1 MFEKIRKLIE
11 RYDTI
16 ILHRH
21 LKPDGDALG
30 SQIGLK
36 HLILDNYPGK
46 QVYMVGDEAGRYAF
60 MADCTMDTVTDAQYA
75 GALAILLDTSAPHLV
90 SDTRYTLAEATA
102 RIDHHLFLG
111 KMCDVEVIDSSF
123 ESCCGLIAAFAQ
135 ESGYALSPLAARS
148 LFTGMVTD
156 SGRFRYD
163 CTTSR
168 TFRLAAFLTQQPI
181 DTNALYANL
190 YAVDLEQVQLRAK
203 FALKIQFTPH
213 RVAYI
218 YTTRQEAAALGVDTF
233 TISRGQVNVM
243 ADIKGVHIWVNF
255 TEADQGVLCE
265 LRSDQTNINPV
276 AVAFGGGGHQKASGA
291 TVADRETALRM
302 LDALDALAEENT

>member
-1 MFEKIRKLIE
+1 ME
-11 RYDTI
+11 
-16 ILHRH
+16 
-21 LKPDGDALG
+21 AL
-30 SQIGLK
+30 
-36 HLILDNYPGK
+36 
-46 QVYMVGDEAGRYAF
+46 
-60 MADCTMDTVTDAQYA
+60 
-75 GALAILLDTSAPHLV
+75 
-90 SDTRYTLAEATA
+90 
-102 RIDHHLFLG
+102 
-111 KMCDVEVIDSSF
+111 DSSY
-123 ESCCGLIAAFAQ
+123 ESCCGLIAEMAM
-135 ESGYALSPLAARS
+135 ECGYRLTPLAAEA

-163 CTTSR
+163 CTTRR

-265 LRSDQTNINPV
+265 LRSDQANINPV

-302 LDALDALAEENT
+302 LDALDALAEENA

>member
-36 HLILDNYPGK
+36 RLILDNYPGK

-60 MADCTMDTVTDAQYA
+60 MADCAMDTVTDAQYA

-156 SGRFRYD
+156 SGRFISIHAPLAGCD
-163 CTTSR
+163 FR
-168 TFRLAAFLTQQPI
+168 TGHDVGAEFWENRSAGDWRRRGAEKNRLRVLGVRDDVLQGALLIVLVFLR
-181 DTNALYANL
+181 L
-190 YAVDLEQVQLRAK
+190 VDHKQVKPL
-203 FALKIQFTPH
+203 T
-213 RVAYI
+213 
-218 YTTRQEAAALGVDTF
+218 EAALAGTRAEFDLTAG
-233 TISRGQVNVM
+233 R
-243 ADIKGVHIWVNF
+243 
-255 TEADQGVLCE
+255 E
-265 LRSDQTNINPV
+265 LDMLL
-276 AVAFGGGGHQKASGA
+276 AVCA
-291 TVADRETALRM
+291 VR
-302 LDALDALAEENT
+302 